1 MWLIKTT
8 TSGTQQW
15 SKNFGGSYTETGNYV
30 QETIEGG
37 FIVSGS
43 TESVG
48 QGLYDIWIVNTD
60 YTGNE
65 IYTQTFGGNMDD
77 KALGGTKG
85 SNGELIII
93 GYTGSFGN
101 GGEDMLLIK
110 LDPDYQP

>member
-1 MWLIKTT
+1 
-8 TSGTQQW
+8 
-15 SKNFGGSYTETGNYV
+15 
-30 QETIEGG
+30 
-37 FIVSGS
+37 
-43 TESVG
+43 
-48 QGLYDIWIVNTD
+48 
-60 YTGNE
+60 
-65 IYTQTFGGNMDD
+65 MDD